1 MTATLEN
8 LFVESPEHRAQLF
21 DALDR
26 ATKQADESRQ
36 DAPTALPMVAAPSI
50 VPDAVSPL
58 GAAPSALS
66 NTVAFVAAVV
76 LAGVAAF
83 FSIAGMVEVFP
94 GAPVAVMAFT
104 ASMEAAKIVIAG
116 WLAANWSVARWK
128 LLTVLVTLLTGL
140 ALINAVGVFGK
151 LVEAHVA
158 VAATA
163 RAGVSERMDVVDA
176 RLASQSAGVADL
188 DHRISQIDA
197 AVDESTRRGRMVS
210 AMNLADQQRKT
221 RDALVATR
229 QAAAAAL
236 IEIRAQRAAL
246 TAEKARVEAAAG
258 PVQYLA
264 TMADTDSETAVRW
277 LILLMVLC
285 CDPAAIALTLAVA
298 GGHSQHVAC

>member
-1 MTATLEN
+1 MPATMDN
-8 LFVESPEHRAQLF
+8 LFFESPVRRAQLF

-26 ATKQADESRQ
+26 ATKLRQ
-36 DAPTALPMVAAPSI
+36 DAPTTVPTAAAPSI
-50 VPDAVSPL
+50 APDA
-58 GAAPSALS
+58 AAPLREPASAFS
-66 NTVAFVAAVV
+66 NAFALVAAVA

-94 GAPVAVMAFT
+94 GAPVAVMVLAG
-104 ASMEAAKIVIAG
+104 SMEAGKLVIAG

-128 LLTVLVTLLTGL
+128 LRTVLVVLLTGL
-140 ALINAVGVFGK
+140 ALINAAGVFGK

-163 RAGVSERMDVVDA
+163 RTGVSERIEVVDA
-176 RLASQSAGVADL
+176 RLTPQQATLADL

-197 AVDESTRRGRMVS
+197 AVDESTRRGRMVG

-229 QAAAAAL
+229 QTAAAAL
-236 IEIRAQRAAL
+236 IETKAQRAAL
-246 TAEKARVEAAAG
+246 TAERERVEAAAG

-264 TMADTDSETAVRW
+264 VMVGTDSETAVRW

-285 CDPAAIALTLAVA
+285 CDPAAIALTIAVSSRSIRRA
-298 GGHSQHVAC
+298 NELMSG